1 MFVPMLTSFYTYAG
15 QGVEG
20 GKFARGPIFFR
31 FFNEFLM
38 KICVRNV
45 LNFSNMRFRWILRR
59 KTGKIMCRGVSG
71 VRGSPRVPLRQK
83 SNFLFRQKF

>member
-31 FFNEFLM
+31 FLCVFNE
-38 KICVRNV
+38 N
-45 LNFSNMRFRWILRR
+45 LRPKR
-59 KTGKIMCRGVSG
+59 AE
-71 VRGSPRVPLRQK
+71 
-83 SNFLFRQKF
+83 F